1 MEIAHRRLH
10 NLRLNSGPL
19 ATPAAVVDWLGASQ
33 SQDFAGA
40 LWALGL
46 RMASAIEAGVL
57 RAYDAGEILR
67 THVLRPTWHFVTPA
81 DIRWLLALTAPRV
94 HGANGTMY
102 RGADLSAAV
111 LGKCQTVF
119 AKALKGG
126 RYLTREA
133 LAGEITEAGIAD
145 PTGFRLTYMV
155 MAAEL
160 DGVIC
165 SGPRAGKQFT
175 YALLEERVPK
185 APRLDRDAAL
195 SELAR
200 RYFNSRGPASVHDFA
215 RWSGLTVT
223 DARAGLEA
231 VKADLEA
238 VAVDGGTQWAP
249 PLTAGAQAAPAA
261 FLLSVYDEYV
271 SGYKDR
277 SAIGSPRYWGTLE
290 ALGNALH
297 FIIVV
302 DSQILGTWKRTFKKD
317 MVSIELAPFRRL
329 SAVERRAVL
338 EAAERY
344 RAFLDLSLSV
354 AWA

>member
-1 MEIAHRRLH
+1 MEIAQRRLH
-10 NLRLNSGPL
+10 NLRLNSRPL
-19 ATPAAVVDWLGASQ
+19 ATPTEVVDWLAAVQ

-46 RMASAIEAGVL
+46 RLPSTTEAEVMK
-57 RAYDAGEILR
+57 AYDAGAILR

-81 DIRWLLALTAPRV
+81 DIRWMLALTAPRV
-94 HGANGTMY
+94 HGVNGTMY
-102 RGADLSAAV
+102 RQSDLSAA
-111 LGKCQTVF
+111 LLSKCQTVF

-133 LAGEITEAGIAD
+133 LAEALGQAGIPD
-145 PTGFRLTYMV
+145 TSGFRLTYMV

-165 SGPRAGKQFT
+165 SGPRDGKQFT
-175 YALLEERVPK
+175 YALLEERVPQ
-185 APRLDRDAAL
+185 APGLDRDAAL
-195 SELAR
+195 RELAR

-231 VKADLEA
+231 VQADLEA
-238 VAVDGGTQWAP
+238 VDVDGQTQWAP
-249 PLTAGAQAAPAA
+249 PEAPAAQAAPAT

-277 SAIGSPRYWGTLE
+277 SAIGSPRYWSTLE

-317 MVSIELAPFRRL
+317 LVMVELSPFRRL
-329 SAVERRAVL
+329 SATERRAVL
-338 EAAERY
+338 DATERY
-344 RAFLDLSLSV
+344 RAFLGLSLSV
-354 AWA
+354 TWA